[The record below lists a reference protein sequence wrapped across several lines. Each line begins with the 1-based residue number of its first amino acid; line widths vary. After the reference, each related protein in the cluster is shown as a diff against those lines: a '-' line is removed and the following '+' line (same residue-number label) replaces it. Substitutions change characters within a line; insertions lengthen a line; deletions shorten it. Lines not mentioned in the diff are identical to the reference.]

1 MEIEKFAQDELKD
14 FIIYSEL
21 KKMVKDIKTKNILKK
36 LANQE
41 FSHYKFW
48 SKLSTKKHYSVSKIE
63 VLFFKIMM
71 LIFGLTFT
79 LKLLE
84 NHEKNVIKR
93 YKEYLNRVK
102 GSEKI
107 ELEKII
113 KEEEFHEANLINII
127 REERVIYLGASILGL
142 NDSLVEI
149 TGVLAGLTAVLQ
161 NSFIVAISALI
172 TGIAAS
178 MSMAASSY
186 LQAKAENKNP
196 KKSAYYTGLSYIFVV
211 LFLVSPFFILS
222 NVYIALISSIAIS
235 ILIVSFTSFYIAVL
249 FEREYK
255 KEFMEMFTLSLGI
268 ALITFII
275 GILARS
281 FLKIEI

>member
-21 KKMVKDIKTKNILKK
+21 KKMVKDKKTKNILKK

-48 SKLSTKKHYSVSKIE
+48 SRLSNKKHYSVSKIE
-63 VLFFKIMM
+63 VLFFKLMM

-84 NHEKNVIKR
+84 NHEKDVIKR
-93 YKEYLNRVK
+93 YKEYLKRVK

-113 KEEEFHEANLINII
+113 KEEEFHEASLINMI

-149 TGVLAGLTAVLQ
+149 TGVLAGLTAALQ

-196 KKSAYYTGLSYIFVV
+196 KKAAYYTGISYISVV
-211 LFLVSPFFILS
+211 LFLVLPYFLLS
-222 NVYIALISSIAIS
+222 NVYLALLFSIVIAIS
-235 ILIVSFTSFYIAVL
+235 IVSFTSFYIAVL

-255 KEFMEMFTLSLGI
+255 KELMEMFTLSLGI

-275 GILARS
+275 GILART

>member
-1 MEIEKFAQDELKD
+1 MEIEKFAKDELKD
-14 FIIYSEL
+14 FTIYSEL
-21 KKMVKDIKTKNILKK
+21 KKFVKDKKAKNILEK
-36 LANQE
+36 LSNQE

-48 SKLSTKKHYSVSKIE
+48 SKLSTKKQYSVSKME
-63 VLFFKIMM
+63 VLFFKVMM

-84 NHEKNVIKR
+84 NHEKDVIKS
-93 YKEYLNRVK
+93 YKEYLKKVK
-102 GSEKI
+102 GSNRV
-107 ELEKII
+107 ELMKII
-113 KEEEFHEANLINII
+113 KEEEFHEINLINMIK
-127 REERVIYLGASILGL
+127 EERVTYLGASILGL
-142 NDSLVEI
+142 NDSLVEM
-149 TGVLAGLTAVLQ
+149 TGVLAGITAALQ

-196 KKSAYYTGLSYIFVV
+196 KKTAYYTGIYYISVV
-211 LFLVSPFFILS
+211 LFLVLPYFLLS
-222 NVYIALISSIAIS
+222 NVYLALFFSIVIAIS
-235 ILIVSFTSFYIAVL
+235 IVSFTSFYIAVL
-249 FEREYK
+249 FKREYK

-268 ALITFII
+268 SLITFII
-275 GILARS
+275 GILART

>member
-21 KKMVKDIKTKNILKK
+21 KKMVKDKKTKKILEK

-48 SKLSTKKHYSVSKIE
+48 SKLSTKKQYSVSKIE
-63 VLFFKIMM
+63 VLFFKLMM

-84 NHEKNVIKR
+84 NHEKDVIKR
-93 YKEYLNRVK
+93 YKEYLNSVK

-113 KEEEFHEANLINII
+113 KEEEFHEANLINMI
-127 REERVIYLGASILGL
+127 REERVIYFGASILGL

-149 TGVLAGLTAVLQ
+149 TGVLAGLTAALQ

-222 NVYIALISSIAIS
+222 NAYIALISSIAIS

-268 ALITFII
+268 SLITFII
-275 GILARS
+275 GILART